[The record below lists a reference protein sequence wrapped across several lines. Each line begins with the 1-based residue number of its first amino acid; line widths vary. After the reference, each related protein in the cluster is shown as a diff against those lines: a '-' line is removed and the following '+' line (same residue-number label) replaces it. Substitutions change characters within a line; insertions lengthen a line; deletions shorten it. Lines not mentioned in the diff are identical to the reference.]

1 MRAQEKSPTELA
13 GSPGLDNATDHNHTT
28 AADAV
33 NTARQR
39 LRDAIISVGL
49 PYHHGV
55 ALFAAA
61 DAYAKAMRHE
71 VSR

>member
-1 MRAQEKSPTELA
+1 MRAQEKSPTEQA
-13 GSPGLDNATDHNHTT
+13 GSPGLDNATHNHHTT
-28 AADAV
+28 PTDAV
-33 NTARQR
+33 NAARQR
-39 LRDAIISVGL
+39 LRDAIIAVGL

-71 VSR
+71 VHQ